1 MKPIGKIRTRARR
14 RFRRHLR
21 VRKKVTGTADRP
33 RLAVFRSLK
42 HIYAQLIDD
51 ELGHTIASASD
62 VEKSVSSEKT
72 NKTAIGFAVGKQLGE
87 RARKK
92 GVSKVVFDRAGYPYH
107 GRVKAVA
114 EGARDAGLEF

>member
-1 MKPIGKIRTRARR
+1 MKPIGKIRTRVRR

-33 RLAVFRSLK
+33 RLAVFRSLR

-62 VEKSVSSEKT
+62 VEKSVSSENAT
-72 NKTAIGFAVGKQLGE
+72 KTAIGFAVGKQLGE
-87 RARKK
+87 RAREK

>member
-1 MKPIGKIRTRARR
+1 MKPIGKIRNRAKR
-14 RFRRHLR
+14 RFRSHLR
-21 VRKKVTGTADRP
+21 VRKKVIGTAERP
-33 RLAVFRSLK
+33 RLVVFRSLK

-51 ELGHTIASASD
+51 EKGHTIAAASD
-62 VEKSVSSEKT
+62 VEKTLNSEG
-72 NKTAIGFAVGKQLGE
+72 NKTASGFAVGKKLGE
-87 RARKK
+87 RAKEA

>member
-1 MKPIGKIRTRARR
+1 M
-14 RFRRHLR
+14 
-21 VRKKVTGTADRP
+21 RKKVTGTADRP
-33 RLAVFRSLK
+33 RLAVFRSLR

-62 VEKSVSSEKT
+62 VEKSVSSENAT
-72 NKTAIGFAVGKQLGE
+72 KTAIGFAVGKQLGE
-87 RARKK
+87 RAREK

>member
-33 RLAVFRSLK
+33 RLAVFRSLR

-62 VEKSVSSEKT
+62 VEKSANSEKT

-87 RARKK
+87 RAREK
-92 GVSKVVFDRAGYPYH
+92 GVGKVVFDRAGYPYH